1 MESASYRRRTMKAQS
16 PSNAN
21 TMRAAAIFTGLFWE
35 GSGAVER
42 FRATSIGYCMRITA
56 IETVRLGT
64 DVMGEREKRSWCSMF
79 SMSRFIASAGVIL
92 LGF

>member
-1 MESASYRRRTMKAQS
+1 
-16 PSNAN
+16 
-21 TMRAAAIFTGLFWE
+21 
-35 GSGAVER
+35 
-42 FRATSIGYCMRITA
+42 MRITA